1 MKGANDTLFDRLKK
15 NLTHTM
21 AAGRD
26 EYPRTV
32 QKDYKM
38 FVQTANIENPTAIK
52 ADVEEALET
61 IQYPLSATLNPLGSV
76 LVGSHPD
83 STLTDK
89 RVKLE
94 IIYSSYE

>member
-1 MKGANDTLFDRLKK
+1 LERDASGKPYRYKFD
-15 NLTHTM
+15 LTNHISNIIRSDSLNYDL
-21 AAGRD
+21 GL
-26 EYPRTV
+26 V
-32 QKDYKM
+32 
-38 FVQTANIENPTAIK
+38 VTANIENPTTVK
-52 ADVEEALET
+52 ADEEESLET
-61 IQYPLSATLNPLGSV
+61 IQYPLSATLNPLGAV

>member
-1 MKGANDTLFDRLKK
+1 
-15 NLTHTM
+15 LTNHISNIIRSDSLNYDL
-21 AAGRD
+21 GL
-26 EYPRTV
+26 V
-32 QKDYKM
+32 
-38 FVQTANIENPTAIK
+38 VTANIENPTTVK
-52 ADVEEALET
+52 ADEEESLET
-61 IQYPLSATLNPLGSV
+61 IQYPLSATLNPLGAV